1 MTIEAEHIFKSYENK
16 PVLNDFNLSIQ
27 TDACIALTGP
37 SGSGKTTFMRI
48 LLGLEKP
55 DSGKIQL
62 LGDYKYAYLCAGVV
76 FQENRLCEQFSAIDN
91 VAMVHKKITKQ
102 TARREL
108 SKLLPEELL
117 DRPVRELSGG
127 EQRRVAIVRACVVP
141 ADIFV
146 MDEAFSG
153 LDADSRQRALT
164 YIMEKKGS
172 NPVLFLE
179 HEADYLT
186 FCRKVSII

>member
-1 MTIEAEHIFKSYENK
+1 MPVIVPKGLAANKALKAEN
-16 PVLNDFNLSIQ
+16 
-27 TDACIALTGP
+27 
-37 SGSGKTTFMRI
+37 
-48 LLGLEKP
+48 
-55 DSGKIQL
+55 
-62 LGDYKYAYLCAGVV
+62 
-76 FQENRLCEQFSAIDN
+76 
-91 VAMVHKKITKQ
+91 
-102 TARREL
+102 
-108 SKLLPEELL
+108 
-117 DRPVRELSGG
+117 
-127 EQRRVAIVRACVVP
+127 
-141 ADIFV
+141 IFV